1 MSIFRKKNKN
11 ICLICKNMDKN
22 QISCGVVIS
31 PWIREMAN
39 INDTLSNYSF
49 CNNCNIGYFTRRY
62 SNYEMNLIYKDYRG
76 TNYFETRNKWEK
88 WYDKEFFTNESSSSF
103 ALERK
108 LMIENFIVSKINYKV
123 ETVLDV
129 GGDKGQYIPDFES
142 TTKRYVVD
150 PSNRELA
157 HGVKRLNSL
166 EDIEKCDL
174 ILYSHVLEHVSF
186 PLEEVINLLRKC
198 KALYIEVPFGK
209 PKINLARRLGIF
221 VPLILILSKFPKVY
235 SKFTAPNAGRLNNR
249 NLWLNQSEHINF
261 FEENSFRFIAEI
273 NNKNLECI
281 VSEIPTPDG
290 KKAKVIQALFQ

>member
-1 MSIFRKKNKN
+1 MPIFRKKNKN

-22 QISCGVVIS
+22 QISCGVVLS
-31 PWIREMAN
+31 PWIRELAN
-39 INDTLSNYSF
+39 INDSLSNYIF
-49 CNNCNIGYFTRRY
+49 CNNCKIGYFTRRY

-76 TNYFETRNKWEK
+76 TKYFETRNKWEK

-108 LMIENFIVSKINYKV
+108 LMIENFIVSKINYKI

-142 TTKRYVVD
+142 TTKRFVVD

-186 PLEEVINLLRKC
+186 PLQDIVNLLRKC

-221 VPLILILSKFPKVY
+221 VPLILILSKFPKLY
-235 SKFTAPNAGRLNNR
+235 RLSNR

>member
-1 MSIFRKKNKN
+1 
-11 ICLICKNMDKN
+11 
-22 QISCGVVIS
+22 
-31 PWIREMAN
+31 MAN
-39 INDTLSNYSF
+39 INDSLSNYSF
-49 CNNCNIGYFTRRY
+49 CNNCNIGYFTKRY
-62 SNYEMNLIYKDYRG
+62 TNEEMNLIYKDYRG
-76 TNYFETRNKWEK
+76 TKYFETRNKWEK
-88 WYDKEFFTNESSSSF
+88 WYDREFFSNESSSSF

-108 LMIENFIVSKINYKV
+108 LMIEDFVTSKIDFKI

-129 GGDKGQYIPDFES
+129 GGDKGQYIPNFDS
-142 TTKRYVVD
+142 RTKRYVVD

-186 PLEEVINLLRKC
+186 PLQEVVNLLRKC

-209 PKINLARRLGIF
+209 PRINLARRLGIF
-221 VPLILILSKFPKVY
+221 VPLILILSKFPKIY
-235 SKFTAPNAGRLNNR
+235 SKFTSPTAGRLKNR

>member
-1 MSIFRKKNKN
+1 MLISRKKNKN
-11 ICLICKNMDKN
+11 ICSICKNMDKD
-22 QISCGVVIS
+22 QISCGVVLS

-39 INDTLSNYSF
+39 INDSLSNYRS

-76 TNYFETRNKWEK
+76 TKYFETRNKWEK

-108 LMIENFIVSKINYKV
+108 LMIKNFIVSKINYKI

-186 PLEEVINLLRKC
+186 PLQDIMNLLRKC

-209 PKINLARRLGIF
+209 PRINLARRLGIF
-221 VPLILILSKFPKVY
+221 VPLILILSKFPKIY
-235 SKFTAPNAGRLNNR
+235 SKFTSPTAGRLKNR

-273 NNKNLECI
+273 NNKNLQYI

>member
-1 MSIFRKKNKN
+1 MSIFRKENKN
-11 ICLICKNMDKN
+11 ICLICKKMDKN
-22 QISCGVVIS
+22 QIFCGVVLS

-39 INDTLSNYSF
+39 INDRLSNYSL

-76 TNYFETRNKWEK
+76 TKYFETRNKWEK

-103 ALERK
+103 ASERK
-108 LMIENFIVSKINYKV
+108 LMIENFIISKINYKI

-142 TTKRYVVD
+142 TTKQYVVD

-157 HGVKRLNSL
+157 NGVKRLNSL

-186 PLEEVINLLRKC
+186 PLQEVVNLLRKC

-209 PKINLARRLGIF
+209 PRINLARRLGIF
-221 VPLILILSKFPKVY
+221 VPLILILSKFPKIY

-261 FEENSFRFIAEI
+261 FEENSFKFIAEI

>member
-1 MSIFRKKNKN
+1 MLMNRKKNKN

-31 PWIREMAN
+31 PWIREMAK
-39 INDTLSNYSF
+39 INDSLSKYSF

-62 SNYEMNLIYKDYRG
+62 TNYEMNMIYKDYRG
-76 TNYFETRNKWEK
+76 TKYFETRNKWEK

-108 LMIENFIVSKINYKV
+108 SMIEDFIVSKINYKI

-129 GGDKGQYIPDFES
+129 GGDKGQYIPNFEN

-157 HGVKRLNSL
+157 HGVQRLNTL

-186 PLEEVINLLRKC
+186 PLQEVVNLLRKC
-198 KALYIEVPFGK
+198 KSLYIEVPYGK
-209 PKINLARRLGIF
+209 PRINLARRLGIF
-221 VPLILILSKFPKVY
+221 VPFILILSKFPKLY

-290 KKAKVIQALFQ
+290 KKAKVIQVLFQ

>member
-22 QISCGVVIS
+22 QISCGVVLS
-31 PWIREMAN
+31 PWIRELAN
-39 INDTLSNYSF
+39 INESLSNYIF
-49 CNNCNIGYFTRRY
+49 CNNCKIGYFTRRY

-76 TNYFETRNKWEK
+76 TKYFETRNKWEK

-108 LMIENFIVSKINYKV
+108 LMIE
-123 ETVLDV
+123 TVLDV

-142 TTKRYVVD
+142 TTKRFVVD

-186 PLEEVINLLRKC
+186 PLQDIVNLLRKC

-221 VPLILILSKFPKVY
+221 VPLILILSKFPKLY
-235 SKFTAPNAGRLNNR
+235 SKFTAPNAGRLSNR

>member
-1 MSIFRKKNKN
+1 MSTFTKKNKN
-11 ICLICKNMDKN
+11 ICLICKNMGKN
-22 QISCGVVIS
+22 QISCGVVLS

-39 INDTLSNYSF
+39 INDSLSNYRL
-49 CNNCNIGYFTRRY
+49 CNNCHIGYFTRRY

-76 TNYFETRNKWEK
+76 TKYFETRNKWEK

-142 TTKRYVVD
+142 TTRRYVVD

-166 EDIEKCDL
+166 DDIEKCDL

-186 PLEEVINLLRKC
+186 PLEEVANLLKKC
-198 KALYIEVPFGK
+198 KGLYVEVPFGK
-209 PKINLARRLGIF
+209 PKINLTRKLGLFI
-221 VPLILILSKFPKVY
+221 PLVLLVSKFSSIY
-235 SKFTAPNAGRLNNR
+235 SLMTNPTTGRSNRR
-249 NLWLNQSEHINF
+249 NLWLIQSEHINF
-261 FEENSFRFIAEI
+261 FDEESFKQIAKI
-273 NNKNLECI
+273 NAKSLSYK
-281 VSEIPTPDG
+281 VSLIPTPDG
-290 KKAKVIQALFQ
+290 KQAKVIQALFN

>member
-1 MSIFRKKNKN
+1 
-11 ICLICKNMDKN
+11 
-22 QISCGVVIS
+22 
-31 PWIREMAN
+31 
-39 INDTLSNYSF
+39 
-49 CNNCNIGYFTRRY
+49 
-62 SNYEMNLIYKDYRG
+62 
-76 TNYFETRNKWEK
+76 
-88 WYDKEFFTNESSSSF
+88 
-103 ALERK
+103 
-108 LMIENFIVSKINYKV
+108 MIENFIVSKINYKI

-142 TTKRYVVD
+142 TTKRFVVD

-186 PLEEVINLLRKC
+186 PLQDIVNLLRKC
-198 KALYIEVPFGK
+198 KALYIEVPFGI

-221 VPLILILSKFPKVY
+221 VPLILILSKFPKLY
-235 SKFTAPNAGRLNNR
+235 SKFTAPNAGRLSNR

-290 KKAKVIQALFQ
+290 KKAKVIQVLFQ

>member
-1 MSIFRKKNKN
+1 
-11 ICLICKNMDKN
+11 
-22 QISCGVVIS
+22 
-31 PWIREMAN
+31 
-39 INDTLSNYSF
+39 
-49 CNNCNIGYFTRRY
+49 
-62 SNYEMNLIYKDYRG
+62 
-76 TNYFETRNKWEK
+76 
-88 WYDKEFFTNESSSSF
+88 
-103 ALERK
+103 
-108 LMIENFIVSKINYKV
+108 MIEDFVTSKIDFKI

-129 GGDKGQYIPDFES
+129 GGDKGQYIPNFES
-142 TTKRYVVD
+142 RTKRYVVD

-186 PLEEVINLLRKC
+186 PLQEVVNLLRKC

-209 PKINLARRLGIF
+209 PRINLARRLGIF
-221 VPLILILSKFPKVY
+221 VPLILILSKFPKIY
-235 SKFTAPNAGRLNNR
+235 SKFTSPTAGRLKNR

-273 NNKNLECI
+273 NNKNLQYI